1 LKADPD
7 AANDS
12 GMLGVRRLRETWSN
26 ARYGRP
32 QHDPAEFHFDRL
44 VLHALGVGLEQAMQ
58 YVGQSAPTFE
68 EFERWI
74 TATAG
79 EPTASQVARIN
90 AAEAGRE
97 YPDEVRYRLGK
108 IETDAPV
115 LSADDLAFWDEHGYV
130 VVADAVPT
138 DAREQAV
145 RAILTHLGATAEDP
159 ESWYAQRANGIMV
172 QYFQHPAFTAI
183 RNSQRLHKAFAQ
195 LWGTVDLW
203 VSTDRVGFNV
213 PERPGWRFPGPDLHW
228 DVSIATPIPFGV
240 RALCVSPIRRPSRAL
255 SPACPASTAGS
266 ERGWQRCRLGLIRAR
281 RTCMR

>member
-1 LKADPD
+1 LKADLD
-7 AANDS
+7 AVNDS

-26 ARYGRP
+26 ARYGRR
-32 QHDPAEFHFDRL
+32 HDDPAEFHFDRL

-90 AAEAGRE
+90 AAEAGRD
-97 YPDEVRYRLGK
+97 YPDEVRYPLGK

-138 DAREQAV
+138 GAREQAV
-145 RAILTHLGATAEDP
+145 RAILTHL
-159 ESWYAQRANGIMV
+159 AQRRTTRNRGTRSA
-172 QYFQHPAFTAI
+172 PTASWCNISSI
-183 RNSQRLHKAFAQ
+183 RRSRPSATR
-195 LWGTVDLW
+195 G
-203 VSTDRVGFNV
+203 VSTRHSPNSG
-213 PERPGWRFPGPDLHW
+213 GP
-228 DVSIATPIPFGV
+228 
-240 RALCVSPIRRPSRAL
+240 
-255 SPACPASTAGS
+255 
-266 ERGWQRCRLGLIRAR
+266 LI
-281 RTCMR
+281 CG